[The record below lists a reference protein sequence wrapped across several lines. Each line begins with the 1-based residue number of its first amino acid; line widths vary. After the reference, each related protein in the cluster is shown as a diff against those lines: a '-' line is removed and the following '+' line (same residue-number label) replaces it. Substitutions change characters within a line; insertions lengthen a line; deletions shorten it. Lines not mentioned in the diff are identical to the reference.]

1 MCIAKEQFGKLDHL
15 CKCDQI
21 LDSFWRNVMVTRCT
35 SQDNAFQMNCELSFL
50 WAFLR
55 WGESVFV
62 TNIIYFNY
70 LSHKNHILVLT
81 KVLLGYSKPN
91 FIDIYVLNQSNYHWI
106 RWKVL
111 WCFQLFWLLTQWT
124 WNPHHFMNVS
134 WREEKHIKMHIIQL
148 KTQTCDVITIT
159 LDHYP

>member
-1 MCIAKEQFGKLDHL
+1 
-15 CKCDQI
+15 
-21 LDSFWRNVMVTRCT
+21 MVTRCT

-134 WREEKHIKMHIIQL
+134 WREEKTYKNAHNP
-148 KTQTCDVITIT
+148 TQDTNVWC
-159 LDHYP
+159 HYHNTWPLSLTSFNVKIHKEC

>member
-1 MCIAKEQFGKLDHL
+1 LAISISPSIPKKTKIMKSNITHIVSLNGHICTLMLMITHVHNYSLKPTFHFPILLKLHMCIAKEQFGKLDHL

-21 LDSFWRNVMVTRCT
+21 LDSFWRNVLVTRCT

-50 WAFLR
+50 WTFLT

-81 KVLLGYSKPN
+81 KILLGYSKPN
-91 FIDIYVLNQSNYHWI
+91 FIDIYMFWT
-106 RWKVL
+106 KV
-111 WCFQLFWLLTQWT
+111 T
-124 WNPHHFMNVS
+124 
-134 WREEKHIKMHIIQL
+134 
-148 KTQTCDVITIT
+148 TIE
-159 LDHYP
+159 